1 MMRYLVVLLTFCS
14 MVGAAEPAGF
24 GVNKGLVLH
33 LTFDKAGKQAIDKSP
48 KKNHAKVHNAKFTAK
63 GRFGGAYSLDG
74 KGDYLR
80 IANSPSVEIR
90 NALTVAVWVK
100 LNSFGPKGY
109 ANENGYIVNKGD
121 DLWWNPA
128 FALGYAKGPQTA
140 RFHVGS
146 PAARKHGVKS
156 VAGVTKLQPGKWYHL
171 AGTYDG
177 AVSRLYINGKLEKSQ
192 PFKGLLRNDRSPVLL
207 GGGHLGSGEWGNQF
221 TVDGTIDDVM
231 IWNRALAAH
240 EVRSIATGAPVG
252 VPHISREAK
261 LDHAVLRNGDVF
273 KGKIANK
280 RYVVTTS
287 QGKIEIPASRVVG
300 ITATGDESK
309 TLRLVL
315 TDSQVIRGK
324 LEDQKL
330 DIDMSGSKL
339 SISFGDI
346 VECGYR
352 ITPAKPSEPK
362 FSGMMVSLRDG
373 QRLLLAEFETKL
385 QIECDY
391 GKADLPAASI
401 VMVSAA
407 GEKRLG
413 HVVSLAGGSRFSG
426 VLAPK
431 RWTVGLQ
438 LGGKL
443 EIDGEKL
450 LAMASGGVKPV
461 KPTGGVTMKMLNGDI
476 LYGKLTAKAV
486 GIRTE
491 FGEVSPDAAGV
502 KSIVVA
508 PKGKPPAVMTMW
520 SSAVHRGEFLDK
532 QLSLTLSPAGPT
544 VKVSTAKIASITWAP
559 PK

>member
-14 MVGAAEPAGF
+14 LAGAEESDGF

-33 LTFDKAGKQAIDKSP
+33 LAFDKAGKQAFDKSP
-48 KKNHAKVHNAKFTAK
+48 KKNHAAVHKAKFIAK
-63 GRFGGAYSLDG
+63 GRFGGSYSLDG

-80 IANSPSVEIR
+80 IPNSPSIEIR
-90 NALTVAVWVK
+90 KALTVALWVK
-100 LNSFGPKGY
+100 LHSFGPKGY

-121 DLWWNPA
+121 DYWWNPG
-128 FALGYAKGPQTA
+128 FALGYSKGSQKA
-140 RFHVGS
+140 LFHVGS
-146 PAARKHGVKS
+146 PAARKHGVPS
-156 VAGVTKLQPGKWYHL
+156 LRSVTKLTANKWYHL

-177 AVSRLYINGKLEKSQ
+177 AKTRIYINGKLENTRA
-192 PFKGLLRNDRSPVLL
+192 FKGLIRADKAPVLL
-207 GGGHLGSGEWGNQF
+207 GGGHLGSGQWGNQF
-221 TVDGTIDDVM
+221 TVDAAIDDVM
-231 IWNRALAAH
+231 IWNRALGDD
-240 EVRSIATGAPVG
+240 EVRSIATGAPLG

-261 LDHAVLRNGDVF
+261 LDRVVLRNGDVF
-273 KGKIANK
+273 KGEIANK

-287 QGKIEIPASRVVG
+287 QGKFEIPASRVVG
-300 ITATGDESK
+300 IVSAGDESK

-324 LEDQKL
+324 LGDGKL

-352 ITPAKPSEPK
+352 VTPAKPSEPK
-362 FSGMMVSLRDG
+362 FSGTMVSLRDG
-373 QRLLLAEFETKL
+373 QRLLLTEFETKL

-401 VMVSAA
+401 LSVNAA
-407 GEKRLG
+407 DEKRLG
-413 HVVSLAGGSRFSG
+413 HVVSLAGGSRLSG

-431 RWTVGLQ
+431 KWTVGLQ

-450 LAMASGGVKPV
+450 LALASGGVKAV
-461 KPTGGVTMKMLNGDI
+461 KPVGGVTMQMLNGDI

-502 KSIVVA
+502 KSIVVTA
-508 PKGKPPAVMTMW
+508 ATKPPAVMTMW
-520 SSAVHRGEFLDK
+520 SGAVHRGELAGK
-532 QLSLTLSPAGPT
+532 QLSLALSPAGSV
-544 VKVSTAKIASITWAP
+544 VKVSTAKIASITWSP
-559 PK
+559 LK